1 MSSPEII
8 CDGGVTMRICS
19 FLPSTT
25 EIVHELG
32 LGDSLVGVTHE
43 CNYPPEVKEKDV
55 VIMSFLDHKKLS
67 SREIDDLVSKNASE
81 GKSTYLVD
89 KDALKKA
96 NPDIILTQKL
106 CEVCAVSGNQVMEAV
121 EVLGHMPEIISL
133 EPTTIYEIFDTIT
146 TIGEATG
153 AEERAKEITDS
164 LKARVEKIR
173 SALENERDRPRVFC
187 LEWLDPP
194 FVGGHWVPEMVEI
207 AGGDNGIGKA
217 GEPSFKTTWED
228 INNFAP
234 QKLFIMP
241 CGFDIEKTIDELDA
255 VTSKDEWFA
264 LPATNKGEIYIV
276 DANSYFSRPGP
287 RIVDGLEI
295 LAKAIHPEIIKN
307 YSPPPESI
315 INLRNYMQLQLFS
328 G

>member
-1 MSSPEII
+1 
-8 CDGGVTMRICS
+8 MRICS

-25 EIVHELG
+25 EIVYELG

-43 CNYPPEVKEKDV
+43 CNYPPEVKDKKT

-67 SREIDDLVSKNASE
+67 SKEIDDLVTKNAAE

-89 KDALKKA
+89 KEALKEA

-106 CEVCAVSGNQVMEAV
+106 CEVCAVSGNQVAEAV
-121 EVLGHMPEIISL
+121 EVLGHQPEIISL
-133 EPTTIYEIFDTIT
+133 EPTTIDEIFDTIT
-146 TIGEATG
+146 IIGEATG
-153 AEERAKEITDS
+153 TQDKAKEITDS
-164 LKARVEKIR
+164 LRARVEKVR
-173 SALENERDRPRVFC
+173 AALENERDRPRVFC

-194 FVGGHWVPEMVEI
+194 FVGGHWVPEMVEL
-207 AGGDNGIGKA
+207 AGGENGIGKP
-217 GEPSFKTTWED
+217 GEPSFKVGWEE
-228 INNFAP
+228 IVEFAP
-234 QKLFIMP
+234 QMLFIMP
-241 CGFDIEKTIDELDA
+241 CGFDIEKTINELDV

-264 LPATNKGEIYIV
+264 LPSTNRGEIYIV

-295 LAKAIHPEIIKN
+295 LARAIHPEIIKN
-307 YSPPPESI
+307 YSPPPDSI
-315 INLRNYMQLQLFS
+315 INLRNYMQLELFS

>member
-1 MSSPEII
+1 
-8 CDGGVTMRICS
+8 MRICS

-25 EIVHELG
+25 EIVYELG

-43 CNYPPEVKEKDV
+43 CNYPPEVKDKKT

-67 SREIDDLVSKNASE
+67 SKEIDDLVTKNAAE

-89 KDALKKA
+89 KDALKEA
-96 NPDIILTQKL
+96 NPDLILTQKL
-106 CEVCAVSGNQVMEAV
+106 CEVCAVSGNQVSEAV
-121 EVLGHMPEIISL
+121 EVLGHTPEIISL
-133 EPTTIYEIFDTIT
+133 EPKTIDEIFDTIT
-146 TIGEATG
+146 IIGEATG
-153 AEERAKEITDS
+153 TQEKAKEITYS
-164 LKARVEKIR
+164 LRARVEKVR

-207 AGGDNGIGKA
+207 AGGENGIGKP
-217 GEPSFKTTWED
+217 GEPSFKVSWEE
-228 INNFAP
+228 IVEFAP
-234 QKLFIMP
+234 QMLFIMP
-241 CGFDIEKTIDELDA
+241 CGFDIEKTINELDV

-264 LPATNKGEIYIV
+264 LPSTNRGEIYIV

-295 LAKAIHPEIIKN
+295 LARAIHPEIIRN
-307 YSPPPESI
+307 YSPPPDSI
-315 INLRNYMQLQLFS
+315 INLRNYMQLELFS

>member
-1 MSSPEII
+1 
-8 CDGGVTMRICS
+8 MRICS

-25 EIVHELG
+25 EIVYELG

-43 CNYPPEVKEKDV
+43 CNYPPEVKEKKV

-67 SREIDDLVSKNASE
+67 SKEIDDLVTKNAME

-89 KDALKKA
+89 KDALKEA

-121 EVLGHMPEIISL
+121 EVLGHTPEIISL

-153 AEERAKEITDS
+153 TQEKAKEITDS
-164 LKARVEKIR
+164 LKARVER
-173 SALENERDRPRVFC
+173 VRYQLENERDRPRVFC

-207 AGGDNGIGKA
+207 AGGDNGLGKA
-217 GEPSFKTTWED
+217 GKPSFKATWEEIAD
-228 INNFAP
+228 FAP

-241 CGFDIEKTIDELDA
+241 CGFDIEKTINELDT

-264 LPATNKGEIYIV
+264 FPATSKGEIYIV

-295 LAKAIHPEIIKN
+295 LAKAIHPEVIKN
-307 YSPPPESI
+307 YDPPPESI
-315 INLRNYMQLQLFS
+315 INLRNYMQLELFS

>member
-1 MSSPEII
+1 
-8 CDGGVTMRICS
+8 MRICS

-25 EIVHELG
+25 EIVYELG

-43 CNYPPEVKEKDV
+43 CNYPPEVKEKKT

-67 SREIDDLVSKNASE
+67 SKEIDDLVTKNAAE

-89 KDALKKA
+89 KDALKEA

-121 EVLGHMPEIISL
+121 EVLGHTPEIISL
-133 EPTTIYEIFDTIT
+133 EPTTIDEIFDTIT

-153 AEERAKEITDS
+153 TADKAKEITDG
-164 LKARVEKIR
+164 LRARVERVR
-173 SALENERDRPRVFC
+173 SQLENERDRPRVFC

-207 AGGDNGIGKA
+207 AGGENGLGKK
-217 GEPSFKTTWED
+217 GEPSFKATWEE
-228 INNFAP
+228 IVEFAP
-234 QKLFIMP
+234 QMLFIMP
-241 CGFDIEKTIDELDA
+241 CGFDIEKTINELDA

-264 LPATNKGEIYIV
+264 LPSTNRGEIYIV

-295 LAKAIHPEIIKN
+295 LARAIHPEVIRN

-315 INLRNYMQLQLFS
+315 INLRNYMQLELFS